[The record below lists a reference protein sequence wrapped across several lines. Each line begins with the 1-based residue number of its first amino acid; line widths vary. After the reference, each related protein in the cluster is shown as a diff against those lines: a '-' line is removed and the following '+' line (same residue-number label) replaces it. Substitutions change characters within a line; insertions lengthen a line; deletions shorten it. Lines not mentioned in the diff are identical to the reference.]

1 MNTRI
6 RAVLVAGFIAASC
19 AALPHP
25 GPADLQR
32 AQAKFP
38 GTTVDS
44 LEAGRTAYVR
54 RCSGCHNL
62 RLPESQASDNWP
74 RIIDEMGQKA
84 HLVPGE
90 KELITAFLVTVSLRS
105 SGRQERLH

>member
-1 MNTRI
+1 MTARLRSI
-6 RAVLVAGFIAASC
+6 LVTGLIGASC
-19 AALPHP
+19 AALPHA
-25 GPADLQR
+25 GPADVQR
-32 AQAKFP
+32 AQTKFP

-54 RCSGCHNL
+54 RCSGCHSL
-62 RLPESQASDNWP
+62 RLPESQSSDNWP

-105 SGRQERLH
+105 FGPQERLH